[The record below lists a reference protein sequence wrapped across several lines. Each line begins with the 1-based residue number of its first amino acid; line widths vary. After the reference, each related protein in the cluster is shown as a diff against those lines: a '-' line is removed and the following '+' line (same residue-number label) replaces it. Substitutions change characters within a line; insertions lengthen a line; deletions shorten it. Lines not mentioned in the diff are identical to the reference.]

1 MGHPWDSHGITVSPW
16 DFHWIPIS
24 HGIPMRLSWDF
35 LLRMVLPTRVTVR
48 VAPLFSDSWCDGDS
62 LTGMRQE
69 GARYHYN
76 NSK

>member
-1 MGHPWDSHGITVSPW
+1 
-16 DFHWIPIS
+16 
-24 HGIPMRLSWDF
+24 MRLSWDF